1 MIHGLIKGSII
12 LFLIF
17 VVALTAAFIYAY
29 EEIKLDADKLIDYK
43 PEISSVILDRNGRQL
58 AYVFKKRHRL
68 YARYDELPGYLVEAL
83 VAVEDTRFFEHPGV
97 NPDAIFRAIVTD
109 LKAGRFVEGGSTLT
123 QQLIKNKLL
132 SSEKKLARKLKEAIL
147 ALKIEHELSKEE
159 ILERYLNE
167 IFFGN
172 GYYGVKTAARGYFHK
187 DLHDLTLKESA
198 LLVGLPNAPSYLNP
212 VRHYKRSLTRA
223 NSVLYRM
230 RSIGWITETEYI
242 KAIKETPK
250 VYKTTLTQNIAPYI
264 VDEVQRRFKGR
275 LGDIRTGGYQIY
287 TTIDMKQQKI
297 AREALA
303 LAYEK
308 AVKRYE
314 KNPKKSTLNGSLVSV
329 ESKTGDILALVGGVD
344 YKKSAFNRVT
354 QIERQPGSAFKPFV
368 YQTALDMG
376 YNPASKLTDLAR
388 TFQYYKNG
396 KRVIWSPRNYEGDF
410 KGFIRLREALVH
422 SRNLA
427 TVNLVYDLGVSTIRK
442 RLALLDVPHI
452 PRDMSIALGNLGLSP
467 LKMAQIYSVFAN
479 QGHMIEPRLV
489 SKIISKEG
497 AVIYETRPKEIV
509 NFTKPEQAYLM
520 TDMLKDVIRRGTG
533 RNAQVEG
540 IELAG
545 KTGTTNDNVDAWFC
559 GYSPTVETIV
569 WFGRDNNRRIGPKA
583 TGGSIAAP
591 AFAYYYRKLME
602 LYPDMPRRF
611 EKPPGVF
618 EGLVDGKKEL
628 YTAISP
634 LPKTAATIEEE
645 RRVREERLREEGR
658 EMLQEEDIDPTES
671 SPSDQSGT
679 GQEEEPL
686 ISNGEPESD
695 SEKSDDFLEMFGE
708 TKKPSSPKEKNMD
721 SFFDENLSD
730 ESNADR
736 EFFGETPSEASAV
749 NATVHDDGT
758 IVLRPVSKKAHS
770 EEVENG
776 NESKEGVLE
785 EINPESAQHPEQSS
799 SDTLETFPEEKHTE
813 SVIEEEPED
822 PLHPKI
828 KPPTPVIDEES
839 GTLF

>member
-1 MIHGLIKGSII
+1 MINGLIKGSII
-12 LFLIF
+12 LFMIFAIALI
-17 VVALTAAFIYAY
+17 AAFIYAY
-29 EEIKLDADKLIDYK
+29 EEIKLDADKLINYK
-43 PEISSVILDRNGRQL
+43 PEISSVILDRNGQQL
-58 AYVFKKRHRL
+58 AYIFKKRHRL

-97 NPDAIFRAIVTD
+97 NPDAIIRAIIRD
-109 LKAGRFVEGGSTLT
+109 LKAGKFVEGGSTLT

-132 SSEKKLARKLKEAIL
+132 SNEKKLARKLKEAIL
-147 ALKIEHELSKEE
+147 ALKIEHELTKEE

-187 DLHDLTLKESA
+187 PLHDLTLKESA

-230 RSIGWITETEYI
+230 RSIGWITEDEYI

-250 VYKTTLTQNIAPYI
+250 VYKTTLTQNVAPYI
-264 VDEVQRRFKGR
+264 VDEVRRRFKGK

-297 AREALA
+297 ARDALSSAYKKA
-303 LAYEK
+303 L
-308 AVKRYE
+308 KRY
-314 KNPKKSTLNGSLVSV
+314 KKGKKESALNASLVSV

-344 YKKSAFNRVT
+344 YKKSAFNRAT
-354 QIERQPGSAFKPFV
+354 QIVRQPGSAFKPFI

-388 TFQYYKNG
+388 TFQYYKGG
-396 KRVIWSPRNYEGDF
+396 KRVIWSPKNYEGDF

-479 QGHMIEPRLV
+479 KGHMIEPRLV

-509 NFTKPEQAYLM
+509 DFTKPEQAYLM
-520 TDMLKDVIRRGTG
+520 TDMLKDVIKRGTG
-533 RNAQVEG
+533 KNAQVEG

-569 WFGRDNNRRIGPKA
+569 WFGRDNNTRIGKKA
-583 TGGSIAAP
+583 TGGALAAP
-591 AFAYYYRKLME
+591 AFAYYYRKLIE
-602 LYPDMPRRF
+602 LYPDTPRHF
-611 EKPPGVF
+611 DKPKGVY
-618 EGLVDGKKEL
+618 EGIVDGRPEL

-634 LPKTAATIEEE
+634 LPKAAATMEEE
-645 RRVREERLREEGR
+645 QKDRNNRMLRDENYVI
-658 EMLQEEDIDPTES
+658 QEEDVDPIEAGI
-671 SPSDQSGT
+671 PRKAEVEKA
-679 GQEEEPL
+679 EEEKTKEDIPGPDF
-686 ISNGEPESD
+686 SGVTPQGESD
-695 SEKSDDFLEMFGE
+695 DILDMFGD
-708 TKKPSSPKEKNMD
+708 TKKPGRKKEKADD
-721 SFFDENLSD
+721 SFFD
-730 ESNADR
+730 ADVPN
-736 EFFGETPSEASAV
+736 GTD
-749 NATVHDDGT
+749 TDGDF
-758 IVLRPVSKKAHS
+758 L
-770 EEVENG
+770 
-776 NESKEGVLE
+776 NEDR
-785 EINPESAQHPEQSS
+785 
-799 SDTLETFPEEKHTE
+799 SDTEHTRTDDTHRESEGGEGSVQDDKVIMLYPKPRETQSDRMEIHDIDSKSHDTEAGKRSE
-813 SVIEEEPED
+813 SVIKVEPENA
-822 PLHPKI
+822 LHPKI
-828 KPPTPVIDEES
+828 KPPRPTVEEES
-839 GTLF
+839 GSLF